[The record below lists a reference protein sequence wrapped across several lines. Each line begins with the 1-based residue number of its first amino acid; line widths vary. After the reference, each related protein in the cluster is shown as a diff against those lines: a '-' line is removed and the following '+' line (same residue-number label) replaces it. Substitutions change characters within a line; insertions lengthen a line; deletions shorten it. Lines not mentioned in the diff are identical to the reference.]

1 MTAVRKKEILLNIA
15 FYTVAAALFYIC
27 FKYLIPL
34 FFPFV
39 IGFFIAV
46 LLRPL
51 TQFLCGH
58 SRCPN
63 KLCSI
68 FVLLFVYAVATA
80 ALWFACTGFFGELAA
95 IIKRLPELYA
105 QYLEPLLSMAS
116 SWLDSLFS
124 RFSPEVYAQINGLF
138 SSLQQSAASIVTAL
152 STKLLEAVP
161 ALLANLPGWI
171 VTAVFAV
178 MSSFFFSLDYLDIM
192 SFLTRQLPKRIR
204 DIVFEAKTHFLGTV
218 AKYLKAY
225 TLLFL
230 LTFAELF
237 VGLWLIGI
245 DYAATT
251 AFLIAFVDILPVLG
265 TGGVLLP
272 WIFLEAA
279 QAHYSTAVGLT
290 ILFFAIGAVRN
301 VAEPKILGKQVG
313 LHPLITLMAMYVGG
327 KLFGFIGIFGV
338 PFVVVILKNL
348 HDSGKLHLYKEKRT
362 SQGKDVRDTV

>member
-1 MTAVRKKEILLNIA
+1 MTASRKKEILLDVA

-34 FFPFV
+34 FLPFV

-58 SRCPN
+58 SKCSN

-68 FVLLFVYAVATA
+68 FVLLFVYIVATVV
-80 ALWFACTGFFGELAA
+80 LWFACTGFFGELAA
-95 IIKRLPELYA
+95 IIQRLPELYS
-105 QYLEPLLSMAS
+105 QYVEPLLAMAS

-124 RFSPEVYAQINGLF
+124 RFSPDVYEQISGLF
-138 SSLQQSAASIVTAL
+138 SSIEQSAASIVTTL

-161 ALLANLPGWI
+161 ALLGNLPGWI
-171 VTAVFAV
+171 LTAVFSI

-204 DIVFEAKTHFLGTV
+204 GIVFEAKTHFLGTV

-237 VGLWLIGI
+237 VGFWLIGI
-245 DYAATT
+245 DYAATA
-251 AFLIAFVDILPVLG
+251 AFLIAFVDFLPVLG

-279 QAHYSTAVGLT
+279 QAHFSTAIGLT

-301 VAEPKILGKQVG
+301 VAEPKIVGKQVG
-313 LHPLITLMAMYVGG
+313 LHPLITLIAMYVGG
-327 KLFGFIGIFGV
+327 KLFGLIGIFGV

-348 HDSGKLHLYKEKRT
+348 HDSGRLHLYKEKR
-362 SQGKDVRDTV
+362 DVTAK